1 MPLDSRFPMSKPV
14 ATATDHPTASL
25 PPATGDGPPPPV
37 PGWLRVL
44 ALLPLPVLYAITG
57 LLTWIFR
64 YLVRF
69 RLGIARANVAAC
81 FPDATPRD
89 RARIVNGHYRFMGEM
104 VAEVIHGARMPAA
117 EYARRARVLNPDL
130 LQGLL
135 SQGRPVIVVGAH
147 LANWEWLGN
156 ALAAQL
162 GWPIDVGYKPIR
174 SPWAERA
181 VFALRSRFGVH
192 LVPAK
197 QLLMDL
203 MKRRNIVR
211 AVSLI
216 GDQAPTTS
224 DHQHWVDFLGRD
236 TAFYMGAEQ
245 MARATRYP
253 ALFLAMRR
261 VARGHY
267 EIEFLPLSLPGET
280 LEPGEFTTRYARCV
294 EAEIRRAPT
303 DWTWGHRR
311 WKLKRKT

>member
-1 MPLDSRFPMSKPV
+1 MSKSI
-14 ATATDHPTASL
+14 ATETDHLTVKL
-25 PPATGDGPPPPV
+25 PPATGEEPPPPV

-44 ALLPLPVLYAITG
+44 ALLPLPLLYAITA

-64 YLVRF
+64 YGVRF

-81 FPDATPRD
+81 FPAATPRE

-117 EYARRARVLNPDL
+117 EYARRVRVRNPGL

-135 SQGRPVIVVGAH
+135 AQGKPVLVVGAH

-156 ALAAQL
+156 ALAVQL

-181 VFALRSRFGVH
+181 VFALRGRFGVH

-197 QLLMDL
+197 QLLTDL
-203 MKRRNIVR
+203 MKRRHIVR

-224 DHQHWVDFLGRD
+224 DHQHWMEFLGRD

-280 LEPGEFTTRYARCV
+280 LEPGELTTRYARFV
-294 EAEIRRAPT
+294 EAEILRAPT

-311 WKLKRKT
+311 WKLQRKQGVG